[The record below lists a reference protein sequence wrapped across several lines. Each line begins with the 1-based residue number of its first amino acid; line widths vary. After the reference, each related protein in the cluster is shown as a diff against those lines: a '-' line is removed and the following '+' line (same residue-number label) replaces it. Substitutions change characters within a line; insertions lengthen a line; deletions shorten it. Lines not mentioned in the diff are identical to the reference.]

1 MYNKRI
7 VKEVYKDLKEISNA
21 MEGIH
26 ATGSK
31 IVLTQGTFD
40 LLHIGHA
47 RYLQEAKKMGDFLI
61 VGVDDDEKV
70 KTRKGPDRPIVPD
83 TERVEM
89 LTHLKYVD
97 TVFLK
102 TVKAPKW
109 SLIKAVKPDILVA
122 TKETYNAEQVNELK
136 KFCGKVVVL
145 DPKATTSTSAK
156 IRRMQ
161 IGTAIK
167 MEQLLT
173 PKILGVIEETLNE
186 MKK

>member
-1 MYNKRI
+1 MR
-7 VKEVYKDLKEISNA
+7 EVYRDLNEIKDVI
-21 MEGIH
+21 EGIR
-26 ATGSK
+26 ATGNK
-31 IVLTQGTFD
+31 VVLTQGTFD

-47 RYLQEAKKMGDFLI
+47 RYLEEAKKMGDCLI

-70 KTRKGPDRPIVPD
+70 RSRKGPDRPIVPD

-89 LTHLKYVD
+89 LTHLRYVD

-102 TVKAPKW
+102 SAKAPKW

-122 TKETYNAEQVNELK
+122 TKETYNTEQIKELK

-161 IGTAIK
+161 IGTVIK

-173 PKILGVIEETLNE
+173 PKILRVIEETLSE